1 MNKNDLKALIDKE
14 LITDVNLVDDLLNS
28 DDLSTVSVDQ
38 LTSMGVLS
46 NVVVNTHLKEHGI
59 NALTPILTQADLVE
73 RLKQNGTVKL
83 TNDIQL
89 DNCLIIDESM
99 DVTIDLN
106 GYNITSGVFTESAGV
121 IKEGNN
127 DSFVFWNTGGK
138 LTIKGAGKIQAQD
151 AKYSIA
157 VWANAG
163 EVNIYGGDFY
173 NGGVGCDL
181 IYASGTGAVNI
192 YGGYY
197 EATLKGD
204 ADGTANK
211 RSALNLKDR
220 DKKTASIK
228 VMGGSFYEF
237 NPADNVSESP
247 AMSFVAEG
255 HTVEVDGLIYK
266 VV

>member
-1 MNKNDLKALIDKE
+1 MNKNDLKVLVDKE
-14 LITDVNLVDDLLNS
+14 LITDVKLVDDLLNS
-28 DDLSTVSVDQ
+28 DDLSNMSVDQ
-38 LTSMGVLS
+38 LTSIGILT
-46 NVVVNTHLKEHGI
+46 NVIVNTHLKEYGM

-73 RLKQNGTVKL
+73 RLKQNDTIKL

-89 DNCLIIDESM
+89 DDCLIIDESM
-99 DVTIDLN
+99 DATIDLN
-106 GYNITSGVFTESAGV
+106 GYNITSGVFTESSGS
-121 IKEGNN
+121 IKEGDT
-127 DSFVFWNTGGK
+127 DSFVFWNNGGK
-138 LTIKGAGKIQAQD
+138 LTIKGSGKIQAQD
-151 AKYSIA
+151 AKYSMA
-157 VWANAG
+157 VWASAG

-197 EATLKGD
+197 EATLKGNE
-204 ADGTANK
+204 AGTANK
-211 RSALNLKDR
+211 RSALNLKDK

-237 NPADNVSESP
+237 NPADNVSEIP
-247 AMSFVAEG
+247 AISFVADG
-255 HTVEVDGLIYK
+255 YTVEVDGLIYK

>member
-1 MNKNDLKALIDKE
+1 MNKNDLKTLVDKE
-14 LITDVNLVDDLLNS
+14 LITDVNLVENLLNS
-28 DDLSTVSVDQ
+28 DDLSNVTVDQ
-38 LTSMGVLS
+38 LTSIGVLT

-59 NALTPILTQADLVE
+59 NALTPILTQTDLVE
-73 RLKQNGTVKL
+73 KLKQNGTVKL

-138 LTIKGAGKIQAQD
+138 LTIKGSGKIQSQE

-157 VWANAG
+157 VWASAG

-237 NPADNVSESP
+237 NPADNVSEIP

-255 HTVEVDGLIYK
+255 YTVEVDGLIYK

>member
-1 MNKNDLKALIDKE
+1 MNKNDLKALVDKE
-14 LITDVNLVDDLLNS
+14 LITDVKLVDDLLNS
-28 DDLSTVSVDQ
+28 DNLSNMSVDQ
-38 LTSMGVLS
+38 LTSIGILT
-46 NVVVNTHLKEHGI
+46 NVIVNNHLKEYGM

-73 RLKQNGTVKL
+73 RLKQNGTIKL

-89 DNCLIIDESM
+89 NDCLIIDESM
-99 DVTIDLN
+99 DVAIDLN
-106 GYNITSGVFTESAGV
+106 GYNIMGGLFTEASGV
-121 IKEGNN
+121 INEGNT
-127 DSFVFWNTGGK
+127 DSYVFWNKGGK
-138 LTIKGAGKIQAQD
+138 LTIKGSGKIQSQD
-151 AKYSIA
+151 AKYSMA
-157 VWANAG
+157 VWVSAG

-204 ADGTANK
+204 DAGTANK

-237 NPADNVSESP
+237 NPADNVSENP

>member
-1 MNKNDLKALIDKE
+1 MNKNDLKTLVDKE
-14 LITDVNLVDDLLNS
+14 LITDVNLVNNLLNS
-28 DDLSTVSVDQ
+28 DDLSDVSVDK
-38 LTSMGVLS
+38 LTSMGILT

-89 DNCLIIDESM
+89 DDCLIIDESM

-106 GYNITSGVFTESAGV
+106 GYNITSGLFTEASGA
-121 IKEGNN
+121 IKEGNT
-127 DSFVFWNTGGK
+127 DSYVFWNKGGK
-138 LTIKGAGKIQAQD
+138 LTINGSGKIQSQD
-151 AKYSIA
+151 AKYSMA
-157 VWANAG
+157 VWASAG

-173 NGGVGCDL
+173 NGGVSCDL
-181 IYASGTGAVNI
+181 IYASGTGAINI

-197 EATLKGD
+197 EATLKGNEP
-204 ADGTANK
+204 GTGNK

-220 DKKTASIK
+220 DRKTASIK

-237 NPADNVSESP
+237 NPADNTSENP
-247 AMSFVAEG
+247 PMNFVADG
-255 HTVEVDGLIYK
+255 YAVEVDGLIYK